1 MAASRTPVPGLRTR
15 ADGLQD
21 DPEPDEQVTRRVT
34 AWLDQAIIGLSL
46 CPFAAVPRREGRV
59 RVAVSR
65 AASLEAAVHDA
76 LEAAWRL
83 LDAPGRSSGSAP
95 GASADDTSDEAPKP
109 ETTLLAF
116 PDTAS
121 DFEELL
127 DVAATVEDV
136 LDQAGGAG
144 MLQVITFHPD
154 YRFEGEDPDDPGV
167 WTNRSPV
174 PLLHLL
180 REDEVSR
187 AVDTHPDTLGI
198 PERNVRVLREL
209 GLARL
214 RAMWEG
220 FGR

>member
-1 MAASRTPVPGLRTR
+1 MADSTATEASREGH
-15 ADGLQD
+15 AHE
-21 DPEPDEQVTRRVT
+21 EPDERVRRAVAT
-34 AWLDQAIIGLSL
+34 WLDEAIIGLSL

-59 RVAVSR
+59 RIHVSR
-65 AASLEAAVHDA
+65 ASSLEAAVHDA
-76 LEAAWRL
+76 LEAAWQL
-83 LDAPGRSSGSAP
+83 LDAPSDDDDGR
-95 GASADDTSDEAPKP
+95 EAPQP

-121 DFEELL
+121 DFEGLL
-127 DVAATVEDV
+127 DVAATVEDI
-136 LDQAGGAG
+136 LAQAGGAEL
-144 MLQVITFHPD
+144 LQVITFHPD

-187 AVDTHPDTLGI
+187 AVDQHPDTLGI

-209 GLARL
+209 GLPRL
-214 RAMWEG
+214 QAMWAG
-220 FGR
+220 FKV

>member
-1 MAASRTPVPGLRTR
+1 MAAPNNTP
-15 ADGLQD
+15 
-21 DPEPDEQVTRRVT
+21 DPEPDEQVTRRVS

-59 RVAVSR
+59 RISVSR
-65 AASLEAAVHDA
+65 ATTFEAAVHDA
-76 LEAAWRL
+76 LEASWRL
-83 LDAPGRSSGSAP
+83 LEAP
-95 GASADDTSDEAPKP
+95 ADDDDVPGDPRASGAEGTGAVRPDGA
-109 ETTLLAF
+109 ETTLIAF

-121 DFEELL
+121 DFEDLL
-127 DVAATVEDV
+127 DLGATVED
-136 LDQAGGAG
+136 LLARAGGAG
-144 MLQVITFHPD
+144 LLQVITFHPD

-167 WTNRSPV
+167 WTNRAPV

-180 REDEVSR
+180 REDEVTR

-209 GLARL
+209 GLDRL
-214 RAMWEG
+214 RALWAG

>member
-1 MAASRTPVPGLRTR
+1 MAAPRTPVPGLRTR

-59 RVAVSR
+59 RVTVSR
-65 AASLEAAVHDA
+65 ASSLEAAVHDA

-83 LDAPGRSSGSAP
+83 LDAP
-95 GASADDTSDEAPKP
+95 ADDTSDAELRP

-121 DFEELL
+121 DFEDLL

-136 LDQAGGAG
+136 LAQAGGAG

-209 GLARL
+209 GLAQL
-214 RAMWEG
+214 RALWEG